1 MSYHRYIQT
10 QPQFNLGD
18 FSLSVCSEIDK
29 NVLKSYNYK
38 SDTINWL
45 PFCTP
50 FIKKKETKYYLQFT
64 EGIDTISLKNTL
76 KELCFW
82 LEDAHFFVYYENSRY
97 TFDKLEITEVN
108 LKEGQLNYKTHFIK
122 DLIPNSIFL
131 NLSAGGVQQDF
142 NLPIELLIT
151 QENIW
156 SNDVVDFLISE
167 LKSLI
172 EIDLKQIKEHGGLF
186 YGSAFNLNYE
196 IDCLHKLNANIQSET
211 FQIVQSIQ
219 EEHRNLLI
227 NDLKQKTKLS
237 HLRASVSSET
247 FHLLEKELD
256 VLFPLTFKL
265 IYNIIGEGRFGPGFG
280 FLPLTKSVYSIKSL
294 AVIFHKQLN
303 MPAYLIPFA
312 YLKNGVYCCLDT
324 SKSSFP
330 VINFYRLKEV
340 EERYWYSSYVQKTYS
355 FEQWLNNWI
364 EGIFPEIYEINTSED

>member
-1 MSYHRYIQT
+1 MISSKIDASVLENYLQDFNALSY
-10 QPQFNLGD
+10 
-18 FSLSVCSEIDK
+18 E
-29 NVLKSYNYK
+29 
-38 SDTINWL
+38 
-45 PFCTP
+45 PFFYPC
-50 FIKKKETKYYLQFT
+50 IKKESDKYLLLFSEGLETASLET
-64 EGIDTISLKNTL
+64 ALNDLSLWIEDT
-76 KELCFW
+76 
-82 LEDAHFFVYYENSRY
+82 HFYIYFENNQG
-97 TFDKLEITEVN
+97 TFDKLDIIEVK
-108 LKEGQLNYKTHFIK
+108 LKEGQLSYKTHFIK
-122 DLIPNSIFL
+122 DIISSSLFL

-265 IYNIIGEGRFGPGFG
+265 IYNIIGEGIFGPGFG

-340 EERYWYSSYVQKTYS
+340 EERYWYNSYVQKTYS